1 MQFNSIIFN
10 SEQFTVWLQIPSSR
24 CSLTLWRRQMGGR
37 RRIRCRSSLDRQWL
51 GCDKSCRRLCSSR
64 SYIAGLTRSHHSKCL
79 VLRCLLDNSERT
91 FETRDREWPI
101 HKNPGTC
108 RLGST
113 WVELSTVCWFEAQH
127 HSDHTR
133 PHQNI
138 LWKAFH
144 EEYKRER
151 PFVLGY
157 NWFMISHVQ

>member
-1 MQFNSIIFN
+1 MKFNSIIFN
-10 SEQFTVWLQIPSSR
+10 SEQFTAWLQIPSSW
-24 CSLTLWRRQMGGR
+24 CSSTLWRRQMGGR
-37 RRIRCRSSLDRQWL
+37 RRIQYRSSSSRQWL
-51 GCDKSCRRLCSSR
+51 GSDKFCRRLCSR
-64 SYIAGLTRSHHSKCL
+64 SCTAGLTHCRHSTCL

-91 FETRDREWPI
+91 FETRDRVWPNR
-101 HKNPGTC
+101 KTPGTC

-133 PHQNI
+133 PLRNN
-138 LWKAFH
+138 LWKGCH

-157 NWFMISHVQ
+157 NWFMISHDQ